1 MAYSNVSDIQK
12 LYANIVF
19 DASSP
24 VTSADIETKHIPKA
38 DAYIDARLRSR
49 YETPISADSDM
60 ELMRLISSNLAAGF
74 VAEVL
79 YETSQQPNDQ
89 ASARQRRG
97 FAEGLL
103 DQIMT
108 GTAALETPRKP
119 LAGIVGAVASS
130 ARGGA

>member
-49 YETPISADSDM
+49 YETPISADGDL

-103 DQIMT
+103 DQIMA

-119 LAGIVGAVASS
+119 LAGIVGAVSS
-130 ARGGA
+130 AARGGA

>member
-49 YETPISADSDM
+49 YETPISADGDL

-119 LAGIVGAVASS
+119 LAGIVGAVASA

>member
-1 MAYSNVSDIQK
+1 MAYSTVSDVQK

-24 VTSADIETKHIPKA
+24 VTSGDLETKHIPKA

-49 YETPISADSDM
+49 YRTPISAEGDL

-74 VAEVL
+74 AAEVL

-89 ASARQRRG
+89 TSALRRRE

-103 DQIMT
+103 DQIMS
-108 GTAALETPRKP
+108 GKAALETPRKP
-119 LAGIVGAVASS
+119 LAGIVGAGSFA
-130 ARGGA
+130 AGEDA